1 MTDTSKEAVL
11 KEATEACK
19 NMARWIANTRI
30 KVVRPLWEEH
40 MQKAQRAI
48 DMINAERDQALAR
61 ERALLDSNKHQ
72 RDHLKELNAVRA
84 ERDTLANQVEDCART
99 CAEQAE
105 QILNL
110 QNACKAVLPLM
121 QAADREEVTDVQDWH
136 AAEALIHAALEAN
149 Q

>member
-1 MTDTSKEAVL
+1 MVADIRGWGYLTGKG
-11 KEATEACK
+11 
-19 NMARWIANTRI
+19 
-30 KVVRPLWEEH
+30 
-40 MQKAQRAI
+40 
-48 DMINAERDQALAR
+48 QALALTER
-61 ERALLDSNKHQ
+61 EAEQAQKKTAQFIADAMNEKF
-72 RDHLKELNAVRA
+72 

-136 AAEALIHAALEAN
+136 AAEALIHAALEGS

>member
-1 MTDTSKEAVL
+1 MANTVDTSTEAVERMISDL
-11 KEATEACK
+11 SHDYADGRELAAS
-19 NMARWIANTRI
+19 
-30 KVVRPLWEEH
+30 
-40 MQKAQRAI
+40 
-48 DMINAERDQALAR
+48 DMI
-61 ERALLDSNKHQ
+61 RALL
-72 RDHLKELNAVRA
+72 A
-84 ERDTLANQVEDCART
+84 ERDTLARQVEDCART

-136 AAEALIHAALEAN
+136 AAEALIHAALEGS

>member
-1 MTDTSKEAVL
+1 MTDTSKEAVER
-11 KEATEACK
+11 EALIMDRSSNHVWAAK
-19 NMARWIANTRI
+19 I
-30 KVVRPLWEEH
+30 
-40 MQKAQRAI
+40 
-48 DMINAERDQALAR
+48 
-61 ERALLDSNKHQ
+61 RALL
-72 RDHLKELNAVRA
+72 A
-84 ERDTLANQVEDCART
+84 ERDTLANQVDDCART

-136 AAEALIHAALEAN
+136 AAEALIHAALEGS